1 MYIKLAGRSCL
12 HMVDSWKSDPQLA
25 CQRLPT
31 IHFLV
36 HECGADINVQVTVSA
51 FVIFLFHFC
60 TFLVISE
67 IVLGNLYVL
76 RCIIFCQMRLKS
88 CVDL

>member
-1 MYIKLAGRSCL
+1 
-12 HMVDSWKSDPQLA
+12 MVDSWKSDPQLA

-51 FVIFLFHFC
+51 FVIFLFLSAHFW
-60 TFLVISE
+60 
-67 IVLGNLYVL
+67 
-76 RCIIFCQMRLKS
+76 
-88 CVDL
+88 